1 MDCLRRSGTTENQ
14 QIQPTFEPAPLDP
27 PYADFS
33 SQEFLDD
40 SILAA
45 SLENMLLKP
54 QDTSMPL
61 LDKVQ
66 LMIRGSAEVFSC
78 PEFEQ
83 IIHSHLRTNAPT
95 IIHTAL
101 GCDFAAMS
109 RAREV
114 SYFSEYCAVCNYR
127 FDSSDTVW
135 LHMCSHVT
143 LLNPGASVYTL
154 GNLLHQFLEICNQAG
169 GQSSHIHVQAA
180 LKQQFV
186 LRVIALH
193 YGSRRQ
199 QDAADDR
206 GMEAPAHTRDTTS
219 PEETL
224 RRRNLS
230 TYPAQEETKSGQTA
244 HQTQGGGLFDER
256 RLKVLCWTFTST

>member
-1 MDCLRRSGTTENQ
+1 MIPGFSKDTPTKPRPHIMDSLRRSGTIENQ
-14 QIQPTFEPAPLDP
+14 QLQTTSTPAPLDP

-45 SLENMLLKP
+45 SLEHMLLKP

-61 LDKVQ
+61 SDKVQ
-66 LMIRGSAEVFSC
+66 LMISGSAEVFSC

-135 LHMCSHVT
+135 LHTCSHVT

-154 GNLLHQFLEICNQAG
+154 GKLAASIPGYL
-169 GQSSHIHVQAA
+169 QSSWGTILTYSCASCIEAA
-180 LKQQFV
+180 
-186 LRVIALH
+186 ICSPCDCPALWISTTARC
-193 YGSRRQ
+193 SR
-199 QDAADDR
+199 
-206 GMEAPAHTRDTTS
+206 
-219 PEETL
+219 
-224 RRRNLS
+224 
-230 TYPAQEETKSGQTA
+230 
-244 HQTQGGGLFDER
+244 
-256 RLKVLCWTFTST
+256 